1 MLISAPNGI
10 QETCAHPNVVGL
22 FTLLSEDAKQLKP
35 ASVPTEAR
43 CAHETCL
50 AAQLA
55 AELAWSFHCDCRV
68 LVMFKS
74 FDFRTEANSN
84 LEIETDNGGTLK
96 GPSSVNESILE

>member
-1 MLISAPNGI
+1 MGWNCLAWPTKLKSNIASAKDSELLISAPNGI

-55 AELAWSFHCDCRV
+55 AELA
-68 LVMFKS
+68 
-74 FDFRTEANSN
+74 
-84 LEIETDNGGTLK
+84 
-96 GPSSVNESILE
+96 